1 MKKWSETL
9 RVTVPESLNK
19 ATWKHGRSERF
30 RAVLDDVWAGKA
42 ALTADDLDESTVIT
56 ITLSEHQRDHLE
68 TYANKYKVPLAVV
81 ARAILRKTVRSE
93 E

>member
-1 MKKWSETL
+1 MKKWTETL

-19 ATWKHGRSERF
+19 ATWKQGRSERF
-30 RAVLDDVWAGKA
+30 RAVLDDVWTGKI
-42 ALTADDLDESTVIT
+42 ALTADDFDENTVIT
-56 ITLSEHQRDHLE
+56 ITLTEHQRGHLE
-68 TYANKYKVPLAVV
+68 TYASKYEVPLAVV